1 MRLADILLLRL
12 RSLFS
17 RRQVEHELDEEL
29 CYHLERQIEEG
40 IAAGMTPENARY
52 AALQSIKDLEQRK
65 EECRDMRGLTLIDNA
80 AQDLRYTFRQLRK
93 SPGFA
98 CTAIFV
104 LALGIS
110 AVITIFGFVDATLI
124 KPLSYRDPARLV
136 SVFVADA
143 SGSRGNLSL
152 LNYRDWKNLNTVFSS
167 IDAYGGGGGWSFT
180 LTTASGSKHVP
191 GIHVTA
197 GFFRTLGVTPILGRD
212 FRPDE
217 DSLAA
222 PETVLLSYATWQKR
236 FGGKLDALGQTI
248 TLDGA
253 PHIIIGV
260 LPRDFHFAPAGPAEF
275 WATQR
280 GSRFCEQD
288 RGCSSV
294 YTVARL
300 KEGISI
306 QVALTQMKSIAH
318 QLERQYP
325 KTNRD
330 QSANILPLREVIVG
344 DIRPILLML
353 LSGAGLLLLI
363 ACINVSSL
371 LLARSDSRRREM
383 AVRSAIG
390 ASSARLF
397 RQFATEALVLA
408 MAASLLGLLFA
419 GWGMRFLLS
428 LIPAD
433 MLGNM
438 PYLQAL
444 GLNAR
449 VVALAA
455 VIALTA
461 TVLFAFAP
469 VVRISFP
476 EMIEGL
482 KEGSRGSAGTMWRR
496 FGANLVVVELALT
509 VVLLVSAGLLARSLY
524 RLLQVNIGFNA
535 DHLATM
541 LVEPPP
547 GNWDDEQFVAFERQV
562 VDKVSNLPGVKSVG
576 ATDQLPLGYGYSD
589 ADFGVAGRPY
599 HREHNDANNRRVS
612 AGYFAALGARLLRG
626 HYFTQTE
633 LVSKRPIVIINQTLA
648 NRYFPGEDPIG
659 RQIFYTADPQHHML
673 IVGVVADIQER
684 SLDSPPLAAFYVP
697 FDLSPND
704 RFCLVVRTSQ
714 SEQSLFPE
722 LDAAIH
728 RVNPGIS
735 TSYQATMTEQ
745 MNQSPTA
752 YLHRSSTW
760 LVGSFATIA
769 FLLGVVG
776 LYGVIAYSVSQRTR
790 EIGVRMALGA
800 EPTSIYRLIVR
811 EAASLAFLGTAAG
824 ILCSV
829 AAATL
834 IRRMLFGVHSWDLPT
849 LAAVTI
855 VLIVSA
861 LLASYIPAR
870 RAASINPVEALRAE

>member
-1 MRLADILLLRL
+1 MRLADILRLRL

-29 CYHLERQIEEG
+29 RYHLERQIDAG
-40 IAAGMTPENARY
+40 LAAGMTPQEARY

-65 EECRDMRGLTLIDNA
+65 EECRDMRGLILIDNA

-124 KPLSYRDPARLV
+124 KPLPYRDPARLV

-152 LNYRDWKNLNTVFSS
+152 LNYRDWKSLNTVFSS

-180 LTTASGSKHVP
+180 LSTASGSKHVP

-222 PETVLLSYATWQKR
+222 PETVLLSYATWEKR
-236 FGGKLDALGQTI
+236 FGGRLDALGQTV

-294 YTVARL
+294 YTVARI

-306 QVALTQMKSIAH
+306 QVALAQMKSITH

-330 QSANILPLREVIVG
+330 QSANVVPLREVIAG
-344 DIRPILLML
+344 DVRPILLML
-353 LSGAGLLLLI
+353 ESGAGLLLLI

-371 LLARSDSRRREM
+371 LLARADSRKREM

-408 MAASLLGLLFA
+408 MVGSLLGLLFA
-419 GWGMRFLLS
+419 QWGMQFLLS

-438 PYLQAL
+438 PYLRSP

-449 VVALAA
+449 V
-455 VIALTA
+455 IALICA
-461 TVLFAFAP
+461 VSLIESVLFALTPIA
-469 VVRISFP
+469 RISVS

-482 KEGSRGSAGTMWRR
+482 KEGSRGSAGITWRR

-509 VVLLVSAGLLARSLY
+509 VVLLVSAGLLGRSLY

-547 GNWDDEQFVAFERQV
+547 GNWNDEQFVAFERQV
-562 VDKVSNLPGVKSVG
+562 VDKVSNLPGVESVG

-589 ADFGVAGRPY
+589 AEFQVVGRPY
-599 HREHNDANNRRVS
+599 HGEHNDANNRRVS
-612 AGYFAALGARLLRG
+612 AGYFTAVGARLLRG
-626 HYFTQTE
+626 HYFTNAE
-633 LVSKRPIVIINQTLA
+633 EASKQPIVIINQTLA
-648 NRYFPGEDPIG
+648 NSYFPGEDPIG
-659 RQIFYTADPQHHML
+659 QQISYTADPQRHMQ
-673 IVGVVADIQER
+673 IVGVVADIKEGA
-684 SLDSPPLAAFYVP
+684 LDSPPLAAFYVP
-697 FDLSPND
+697 FDQSPND
-704 RFCLVVRTSQ
+704 RFCLVVRTRQ
-714 SEQSLFPE
+714 AAQSLFPA

-735 TSYQATMTEQ
+735 TSYEATMTENV
-745 MNQSPTA
+745 NQSASA

-760 LVGSFATIA
+760 LVGSFAAIA

-776 LYGVIAYSVSQRTR
+776 LYGVVAYSVSQRTR

-800 EPTSIYRLIVR
+800 EPTSIYRLILR

-824 ILCSV
+824 IVCSI

-834 IRRMLFGVHSWDLPT
+834 IRRMLFGVHSWDVPT
-849 LAAVTI
+849 LAAVAI
-855 VLIVSA
+855 VLVVSA

-870 RAASINPVEALRAE
+870 RAASVSPVDALRAE